1 MPAENLTRLEA
12 IERAELVEVLSYT
25 VELDLLKGEEVFGAT
40 TTVKFNSHKIGA
52 SIFIDAITKT
62 VHRVT
67 LNGKDLDVSA
77 VSDGIRIQLDNLQA
91 ENELVVVSDNPYM
104 NTGEGLHRFVDPVD
118 QEVYLYTQFE
128 VPDSR
133 RMFAVFEQPDLKAT
147 FQFTVSAPS
156 KWKVIS
162 NSPTPTAVDRG
173 DGTAVWVFAPTPRI
187 SSYITALIAGPYSE
201 WRDHLTSS
209 DGRTIPLGVYG
220 RSSLAKYIDADY
232 LFEKTKAGFVFFEEQ
247 FQYPYPFEKYD
258 QLFVPDF
265 NAGAM
270 ENAGAVTI
278 TESYV
283 FRGAVNGFIKE
294 RRIITVLHELA
305 HMWFGDL
312 VTMRWWNDLWLNES
326 FAEYASYL
334 ATAEATEFTEAWT
347 TFTSHEKSWAY
358 REDQMPSTHPVVANI
373 RDLEDV
379 QVNFDAITYAKGG
392 SVLRQLVAWVGQENF
407 MKGLASYFKKHAF
420 GNAELVDLLTELEL
434 TSGRELRDWSKLW
447 LETSGVNTLKAELT
461 EGADGNIS
469 AFSVIQTHHVDYP
482 TLRPHRLGIGYYN
495 NQNGKLVRTHR
506 VEIDIDGAKTEVP
519 ELVGTKRPDLILLN
533 DGDLAYAKLRMDDRS
548 WQTTLDHLADFT
560 DSQARALLW
569 GAAWDST
576 RDAEADPKDFIHL
589 VLKNIATESNATA
602 MMTLLNQLVTVQ
614 SMYLKPD
621 NRAEY
626 KGKIGDALLKMARA
640 AAAGS
645 EAQLQFLKFTPR
657 FASTPEHA
665 TALRGI
671 LSGEEKLAGLEID
684 TDLKWDLLTGL
695 VVLGAA
701 DVAEIDAML
710 ATDNTANGQKAAALA
725 KASVPTA
732 EAKASVW
739 HTAVETNDWSNT
751 ILQYS
756 TIGFSRGANIELL
769 APYVEK
775 YFQDV
780 LKMWNTKT
788 FKMAEYAIVNLY
800 PISIATKELAD
811 KTRAFLD
818 TPEITAIPALRR
830 LLVENLDPIDRAL
843 KVQAKDN

>member
-1 MPAENLTRLEA
+1 
-12 IERAELVEVLSYT
+12 
-25 VELDLLKGEEVFGAT
+25 
-40 TTVKFNSHKIGA
+40 
-52 SIFIDAITKT
+52 
-62 VHRVT
+62 
-67 LNGKDLDVSA
+67 
-77 VSDGIRIQLDNLQA
+77 
-91 ENELVVVSDNPYM
+91 
-104 NTGEGLHRFVDPVD
+104 
-118 QEVYLYTQFE
+118 YTQFE

-147 FQFTVSAPS
+147 FQFTVAAPS
-156 KWKVIS
+156 NWRLIS
-162 NSPTPTAVDRG
+162 NSPTPAPVDRG
-173 DGTAVWVFAPTPRI
+173 DGTAIWVFAPTPRI

-201 WRDHLTSS
+201 WRDELTSS

-220 RSSLAKYIDADY
+220 RSSLAQYIDADY
-232 LFEKTKAGFVFFEEQ
+232 IFEKTKEGFKFFEEQ
-247 FQYPYPFEKYD
+247 FDYPYPFEKYD

-334 ATAEATEFTEAWT
+334 ATAEATEYKDAWT
-347 TFTSHEKSWAY
+347 TFASHEKSWGY

-407 MKGLASYFKKHAF
+407 MKGLASYFKKHQF
-420 GNAELVDLLTELEL
+420 NNAELVDLLTELEL

-447 LETSGVNTLKAELT
+447 LETSGVNTLRAEIS
-461 EGADGNIS
+461 EADGKIS
-469 AFSVIQTHHVDYP
+469 SFVVQQSHHPDYP
-482 TLRPHRLGIGYYN
+482 TLRPHRLGIGYYSMV
-495 NQNGKLVRTHR
+495 NGKLVRTHR
-506 VEIDIDGAKTEVP
+506 VDVDVDGAETSIP
-519 ELVGTKRPDLILLN
+519 ELVGTVRPDLVLLN
-533 DGDLAYAKLRMDDRS
+533 DGDYAYAKLRLDDRS
-548 WQTTLDHLADFT
+548 WQTTLDHLADVE
-560 DSQARALLW
+560 DSLARALIW

-589 VLKNIATESNATA
+589 VLNNIATESNATA
-602 MMTLLNQLVTVQ
+602 MMTLLNQLVTVS
-614 SMYLKPD
+614 SMYLKPE
-621 NRAEY
+621 NRSEFKA
-626 KGKIGDALLKMARA
+626 KIGDALLTMARS

-645 EAQLQFLKFTPR
+645 EAQLQFLKFFPR
-657 FASTPEHA
+657 FASTSEHGA
-665 TALRGI
+665 ALRA
-671 LSGEEKLAGLEID
+671 LLTGEEKLSGREID

-695 VVLGAA
+695 VTLGQA
-701 DVAEIDAML
+701 DEAEIDAML
-710 ATDNTANGQKAAALA
+710 ATDNTANGQKAAAMA
-725 KASVPTA
+725 KGAIPTA
-732 EAKASVW
+732 EAKAKVW
-739 HTAVETNDWSNT
+739 DTAVNTNEWSNT

-756 TIGFSRGANIELL
+756 TIGFGRGASAELL
-769 APYVEK
+769 TPYVEK

-780 LKMWNTKT
+780 MKMWTEKT
-788 FKMAEYAIVNLY
+788 FKMAEYAVVNLY
-800 PISIATKELAD
+800 PMSLATKELAE

-818 TPEITAIPALRR
+818 TPEVVAIPALRR

>member
-1 MPAENLTRLEA
+1 MPAENLTRIEA
-12 IERAELVEVLSYT
+12 AERAELLEVSSYT
-25 VELDLLKGEEVFGAT
+25 VELDLMRGEEVFGAT
-40 TTVKFNSHKIGA
+40 TTVKFTSNQVGA
-52 SIFIDAITKT
+52 STFIDAITKK

-67 LNGKDLDVSA
+67 LNGKDLDLSVA
-77 VSDGIRIQLDNLQA
+77 DGVRIQLDNLEA
-91 ENELVVVSDNPYM
+91 NNELVVVSDNPYM
-104 NTGEGLHRFVDPVD
+104 HTGEGLHRFVDPVD
-118 QEVYLYTQFE
+118 NEVYLYTQFE

-147 FQFTVSAPS
+147 FQFTVTGPS
-156 KWKVIS
+156 NWKMIS
-162 NSPTPTAVDRG
+162 NSPTPTPVERG
-173 DGTAVWVFAPTPRI
+173 DGTSVWVFAPTPRI

-201 WRDHLTSS
+201 WRDELTSS
-209 DGRTIPLGVYG
+209 DGRTIPLGVFG

-232 LFEKTKAGFVFFEEQ
+232 IFEKTKEGFVFFEEQ
-247 FQYPYPFEKYD
+247 FDYPYPFEKYD

-278 TESYV
+278 TETYV

-334 ATAEATEFTEAWT
+334 ATAEATEYKEAWT
-347 TFTSHEKSWAY
+347 TFASHEKSWAY

-420 GNAELVDLLTELEL
+420 NNAELVDLLTELEL
-434 TSGRELRDWSKLW
+434 TSGRELREWSKLW
-447 LETSGVNTLKAELT
+447 LETSGVNTLRAELDEDS
-461 EGADGNIS
+461 EGNVTS
-469 AFSVIQTHHVDYP
+469 FSVLQSHHADYP

-495 NQNGKLVRTHR
+495 LVDGKVVLTHR

-533 DGDLAYAKLRMDDRS
+533 DGDLAYAKLRLDDRS
-548 WQTTLDHLADFT
+548 WQTTLHNLAVVD
-560 DSQARALLW
+560 DSLARALLW

-614 SMYLKPD
+614 TMYLKPE
-621 NRAEY
+621 NRLEY
-626 KGKIGDALLKMARA
+626 KVKIADALIEMARSA
-640 AAAGS
+640 EAGS
-645 EAQLQFLKFTPR
+645 EAQLQFLKYFPR
-657 FASTPEHA
+657 FASNEEHTA
-665 TALRGI
+665 ALRGL
-671 LSGEEKLAGLEID
+671 LSGDEKLAGREID

-695 VVLGAA
+695 VAVGAA
-701 DVAEIDAML
+701 DEAEIDAML
-710 ATDNTANGQKAAALA
+710 ATDNTANGQKAASLA
-725 KASVPTA
+725 KAAIPTA
-732 EAKASVW
+732 ESKAKTW

-756 TIGFSRGANIELL
+756 TLGFSRGASAELL
-769 APYVEK
+769 APYVDK
-775 YFQDV
+775 YFADV

-800 PISIATKELAD
+800 PISLATSDLAE
-811 KTRAFLD
+811 KTRKFLD
-818 TPEITAIPALRR
+818 TPEVTAIPALRR

-843 KVQAKDN
+843 KVQAQDR

>member
-1 MPAENLTRLEA
+1 MPGENLTRVEA
-12 IERAELVEVLSYT
+12 IERAELVEVQSYT
-25 VELDLLKGEEVFGAT
+25 VDLDLLKGEEVFGAK
-40 TTVKFNSHKIGA
+40 TTVKFTSNMIGA
-52 SIFIDAITKT
+52 STFIDAITKT

-67 LNGKDLDVSA
+67 LNGTDLDVA
-77 VSDGIRIQLDNLQA
+77 KVSDGVRIQLDNLQA

-104 NTGEGLHRFVDPVD
+104 HTGEGLHRFVDPVD
-118 QEVYLYTQFE
+118 NEVYLYTQFE

-147 FQFTVSAPS
+147 FQFTVAAPS
-156 KWKVIS
+156 NWRLIS
-162 NSPTPTAVDRG
+162 NSPTPAPVDRG
-173 DGTAVWVFAPTPRI
+173 DGTAIWVFAPTPRI

-201 WRDHLTSS
+201 WRDELTSS

-220 RSSLAKYIDADY
+220 RSSLAQYIDADY
-232 LFEKTKAGFVFFEEQ
+232 IFEKTKEGFKFFEEQ
-247 FQYPYPFEKYD
+247 FDYPYPFEKYD

-334 ATAEATEFTEAWT
+334 ATAEATEYKDAWT
-347 TFTSHEKSWAY
+347 TFASHEKSWGY

-407 MKGLASYFKKHAF
+407 MKGLASYFKKHQF
-420 GNAELVDLLTELEL
+420 NNAELVDLLTELEL

-447 LETSGVNTLKAELT
+447 LETSGVNTLRAEIS
-461 EGADGNIS
+461 EADGKIS
-469 AFSVIQTHHVDYP
+469 SFVVQQSHHPDYP
-482 TLRPHRLGIGYYN
+482 TLRPHRLGIGYYSMV
-495 NQNGKLVRTHR
+495 NGKLVRTHR
-506 VEIDIDGAKTEVP
+506 VDVDVDGAETSIP
-519 ELVGTKRPDLILLN
+519 ELVGTVRPDLVLLN
-533 DGDLAYAKLRMDDRS
+533 DGDYAYAKLRLDDRS
-548 WQTTLDHLADFT
+548 WQTTLDHLADVE
-560 DSQARALLW
+560 DSLARALIW

-589 VLKNIATESNATA
+589 VLNNIATESNATA
-602 MMTLLNQLVTVQ
+602 MMTLLNQLVTVS
-614 SMYLKPD
+614 SMYLKPE
-621 NRAEY
+621 NRSEFKA
-626 KGKIGDALLKMARA
+626 KIGDALLSMARS

-645 EAQLQFLKFTPR
+645 EAQLQFLKFFPR
-657 FASTPEHA
+657 FASTSEHGA
-665 TALRGI
+665 ALRA
-671 LSGEEKLAGLEID
+671 LLTGEEKLSGREID

-695 VVLGAA
+695 VTLGQA
-701 DVAEIDAML
+701 DEAEIDAML
-710 ATDNTANGQKAAALA
+710 ATDNTANGQKAAAMA
-725 KASVPTA
+725 KGAIPTA
-732 EAKASVW
+732 EAKAKVW
-739 HTAVETNDWSNT
+739 DTAVNTNEWSNT

-756 TIGFSRGANIELL
+756 TIGFGRGASAELL
-769 APYVEK
+769 TPYVEK

-780 LKMWNTKT
+780 MKMWTEKT
-788 FKMAEYAIVNLY
+788 FKMAEYAVVNLY
-800 PISIATKELAD
+800 PMSLATKELAE

-818 TPEITAIPALRR
+818 TPEVVAIPALRR

>member
-1 MPAENLTRLEA
+1 MPGENLTRVEA
-12 IERAELVEVLSYT
+12 IERAELVEVQSYT
-25 VELDLLKGEEVFGAT
+25 VDLDLLKGEEVFGAK
-40 TTVKFNSHKIGA
+40 TTVKFTSNMIGA
-52 SIFIDAITKT
+52 STFIDAITKT

-67 LNGKDLDVSA
+67 LNGTDLDVA
-77 VSDGIRIQLDNLQA
+77 KVSDGVRIQLDNLQA

-104 NTGEGLHRFVDPVD
+104 HTGEGLHRFVDPVD
-118 QEVYLYTQFE
+118 NEVYLYTQFE

-147 FQFTVSAPS
+147 FQFTVAAPS
-156 KWKVIS
+156 NWRLIS
-162 NSPTPTAVDRG
+162 NSPTPAPVDRG
-173 DGTAVWVFAPTPRI
+173 DGTAIWVFAPTPRI

-201 WRDHLTSS
+201 WRDELTSS

-220 RSSLAKYIDADY
+220 RSSLAQYIDADY
-232 LFEKTKAGFVFFEEQ
+232 IFEKTKEGFKFFEEQ
-247 FQYPYPFEKYD
+247 FDYPYPFEKYD

-334 ATAEATEFTEAWT
+334 ATAEATEYKDAWT
-347 TFTSHEKSWAY
+347 TFASHEKSWGY

-407 MKGLASYFKKHAF
+407 MKGLASYFKKHQF
-420 GNAELVDLLTELEL
+420 NNAELVDLLTELEL

-447 LETSGVNTLKAELT
+447 LETSGVNTLRAEIS
-461 EGADGNIS
+461 EADGKIS
-469 AFSVIQTHHVDYP
+469 SFVVQQSHHPDYP
-482 TLRPHRLGIGYYN
+482 TLRPHRLGIGYYSMV
-495 NQNGKLVRTHR
+495 NGKLVRTHR
-506 VEIDIDGAKTEVP
+506 VDVDVDGAETSIP
-519 ELVGTKRPDLILLN
+519 ELVGTVRPDLVLLN
-533 DGDLAYAKLRMDDRS
+533 DGDYAYAKLRLDDRS
-548 WQTTLDHLADFT
+548 WQTTLDHLADVE
-560 DSQARALLW
+560 DSLARALIW

-589 VLKNIATESNATA
+589 VLNNIATESNATA
-602 MMTLLNQLVTVQ
+602 MMTLLNQLVTVS
-614 SMYLKPD
+614 SMYLKPE
-621 NRAEY
+621 NRSEFKA
-626 KGKIGDALLKMARA
+626 KIGDALLTMARS

-645 EAQLQFLKFTPR
+645 EAQLQFLKFFPR
-657 FASTPEHA
+657 FASTSEHGA
-665 TALRGI
+665 ALRA
-671 LSGEEKLAGLEID
+671 LLTGEEKLSGREID

-695 VVLGAA
+695 VTLGQA
-701 DVAEIDAML
+701 DEAEIDAML
-710 ATDNTANGQKAAALA
+710 ATDNTANGQKAAAMA
-725 KASVPTA
+725 KGAIPTA
-732 EAKASVW
+732 EAKAKVW
-739 HTAVETNDWSNT
+739 DTAVNTNEWSNT

-756 TIGFSRGANIELL
+756 TIGFGRGASAELL
-769 APYVEK
+769 TPYVEK

-780 LKMWNTKT
+780 MKMWTEKT
-788 FKMAEYAIVNLY
+788 FKMAEYAVVNLY
-800 PISIATKELAD
+800 PMSLATKELAE

-818 TPEITAIPALRR
+818 TPEVVAIPALRR

>member
-1 MPAENLTRLEA
+1 
-12 IERAELVEVLSYT
+12 
-25 VELDLLKGEEVFGAT
+25 
-40 TTVKFNSHKIGA
+40 
-52 SIFIDAITKT
+52 
-62 VHRVT
+62 
-67 LNGKDLDVSA
+67 
-77 VSDGIRIQLDNLQA
+77 
-91 ENELVVVSDNPYM
+91 
-104 NTGEGLHRFVDPVD
+104 
-118 QEVYLYTQFE
+118 
-128 VPDSR
+128 
-133 RMFAVFEQPDLKAT
+133 MFAVFEQPDLKAT
-147 FQFTVSAPS
+147 FQFTVAAPS
-156 KWKVIS
+156 NWRLIS
-162 NSPTPTAVDRG
+162 NSPTPAPVDRG
-173 DGTAVWVFAPTPRI
+173 DGTAIWVFAPTPRI

-201 WRDHLTSS
+201 WRDELTSS

-220 RSSLAKYIDADY
+220 RSSLAQYIDADY
-232 LFEKTKAGFVFFEEQ
+232 IFEKTKEGFKFFEEQ
-247 FQYPYPFEKYD
+247 FDYPYPFEKYD

-334 ATAEATEFTEAWT
+334 ATAEATEYKDAWT
-347 TFTSHEKSWAY
+347 TFASHEKSWGY

-407 MKGLASYFKKHAF
+407 MKGLASYFKKHQF
-420 GNAELVDLLTELEL
+420 NNAELVDLLTELEL

-447 LETSGVNTLKAELT
+447 LETSGVNTLRAEIS
-461 EGADGNIS
+461 EADGKIS
-469 AFSVIQTHHVDYP
+469 SFVVQQSHHPDYP
-482 TLRPHRLGIGYYN
+482 TLRPHRLGIGYYSMV
-495 NQNGKLVRTHR
+495 NGKLVRTHR
-506 VEIDIDGAKTEVP
+506 VDVDVDGAETSIP
-519 ELVGTKRPDLILLN
+519 ELVGTVRPDLVLLN
-533 DGDLAYAKLRMDDRS
+533 DGDYAYAKLRLDDRS
-548 WQTTLDHLADFT
+548 WQTTLDHLADVE
-560 DSQARALLW
+560 DSLARALIW

-589 VLKNIATESNATA
+589 VLNNIATESNATA
-602 MMTLLNQLVTVQ
+602 MMTLLNQLVTVS
-614 SMYLKPD
+614 SMYLKPE
-621 NRAEY
+621 NRSEFKA
-626 KGKIGDALLKMARA
+626 KIGDALLTMARS

-645 EAQLQFLKFTPR
+645 EAQLQFLKFFPR
-657 FASTPEHA
+657 FASTSEHGA
-665 TALRGI
+665 ALRA
-671 LSGEEKLAGLEID
+671 LLTGEEKLSGREID

-695 VVLGAA
+695 VTLGQA
-701 DVAEIDAML
+701 DEAEIDAML
-710 ATDNTANGQKAAALA
+710 ATDNTANGQKAAAMA
-725 KASVPTA
+725 KGAIPTA
-732 EAKASVW
+732 EAKAKVW
-739 HTAVETNDWSNT
+739 DTAVNTNEWSNT

-756 TIGFSRGANIELL
+756 TIGFGRGASAELL
-769 APYVEK
+769 TPYVEK

-780 LKMWNTKT
+780 MKMWTEKT
-788 FKMAEYAIVNLY
+788 FKMAEYAVVNLY
-800 PISIATKELAD
+800 PMSLATKELAE

-818 TPEITAIPALRR
+818 TPEVVAIPALRR

>member
-1 MPAENLTRLEA
+1 MPGENLTRVEA
-12 IERAELVEVLSYT
+12 IERAELVEVQSYT
-25 VELDLLKGEEVFGAT
+25 VELDLVKGEEVFEAK
-40 TTVKFNSHKIGA
+40 TTVKFTSNMIGA
-52 SIFIDAITKT
+52 STFIDAITKT

-67 LNGKDLDVSA
+67 LNGTDLDVA
-77 VSDGIRIQLDNLQA
+77 KVSDGVRIQLDNLQA

-104 NTGEGLHRFVDPVD
+104 HTGEGLHRFVDPVD
-118 QEVYLYTQFE
+118 NEVYLYTQFE

-147 FQFTVSAPS
+147 FQFTVAAPS
-156 KWKVIS
+156 NWRLIS
-162 NSPTPTAVDRG
+162 NSPTPAPVDRG
-173 DGTAVWVFAPTPRI
+173 DGTAIWVFAPTPRI

-201 WRDHLTSS
+201 WRDELTSS

-220 RSSLAKYIDADY
+220 RSSLAQYIDADY
-232 LFEKTKAGFVFFEEQ
+232 IFEKTKEGFKFFEEQ
-247 FQYPYPFEKYD
+247 FDYPYPFEKYD

-334 ATAEATEFTEAWT
+334 ATAEATEYKDAWT
-347 TFTSHEKSWAY
+347 TFASHEKSWGY

-407 MKGLASYFKKHAF
+407 MKGLASYFKKHQF
-420 GNAELVDLLTELEL
+420 NNAELVDLLTELEL

-447 LETSGVNTLKAELT
+447 LETSGVNTLRAEIS
-461 EGADGNIS
+461 EADGKIS
-469 AFSVIQTHHVDYP
+469 SFVVQQSHHPDYP
-482 TLRPHRLGIGYYN
+482 TLRPHRLGIGYYSMV
-495 NQNGKLVRTHR
+495 NGKLVRTHR
-506 VEIDIDGAKTEVP
+506 VDVDVDGAETSIP
-519 ELVGTKRPDLILLN
+519 ELVGTVRPDLVLLN
-533 DGDLAYAKLRMDDRS
+533 DGDYAYAKLRLDDRS
-548 WQTTLDHLADFT
+548 WQTTLDHLADVE
-560 DSQARALLW
+560 DSLARALIW

-589 VLKNIATESNATA
+589 VLNNIATESNATA
-602 MMTLLNQLVTVQ
+602 MMTLLNQLVTVS
-614 SMYLKPD
+614 SMYLKPE
-621 NRAEY
+621 NRSEFKA
-626 KGKIGDALLKMARA
+626 KIGDALLSMARS

-645 EAQLQFLKFTPR
+645 EAQLQFLKFFPR
-657 FASTPEHA
+657 FASTSEHGA
-665 TALRGI
+665 ALRA
-671 LSGEEKLAGLEID
+671 LLTGEEKLSGREID

-695 VVLGAA
+695 VTLGQA
-701 DVAEIDAML
+701 DEAEIDAML
-710 ATDNTANGQKAAALA
+710 ATDNTANGQKAAAMA
-725 KASVPTA
+725 KGAIPTA
-732 EAKASVW
+732 EAKAKVW
-739 HTAVETNDWSNT
+739 DTAVNTNEWSNT

-756 TIGFSRGANIELL
+756 TIGFGRGASAELL
-769 APYVEK
+769 TPYVEK

-780 LKMWNTKT
+780 MKMWTEKT
-788 FKMAEYAIVNLY
+788 FKMAEYAVVNLY
-800 PISIATKELAD
+800 PMSLATKELAE

-818 TPEITAIPALRR
+818 TPEVVAIPALRR

>member
-1 MPAENLTRLEA
+1 MPGENLTHLEA
-12 IERAELVEVLSYT
+12 QERAELVEVQSYT

-40 TTVKFNSHKIGA
+40 TTVKFSSTMIGA
-52 SIFIDAITKT
+52 STFIDAITKT

-67 LNGKDLDVSA
+67 LNGKDLDVA
-77 VSDGIRIQLDNLQA
+77 KVSDGVRIQLDDLQA
-91 ENELVVVSDNPYM
+91 NNELVVVSDNPYM
-104 NTGEGLHRFVDPVD
+104 HTGEGLHRFVDPVD
-118 QEVYLYTQFE
+118 NEVYLYTQFE

-162 NSPTPTAVDRG
+162 NSPTPNPVDRG
-173 DGTAVWVFAPTPRI
+173 DGSSVWVFAPTPRI

-201 WRDHLTSS
+201 WRDELVSA
-209 DGRTIPLGVYG
+209 DGRTIPLGIYG
-220 RSSLAKYIDADY
+220 RSSLAQYIDADY
-232 LFEKTKAGFVFFEEQ
+232 LFAKTKEGFLFFEEQ
-247 FQYPYPFEKYD
+247 FDYPYPFDKYD

-334 ATAEATEFTEAWT
+334 ATAEATEFKEAWT
-347 TFTSHEKSWAY
+347 TFASHEKSWGY

-392 SVLRQLVAWVGQENF
+392 SVLRLLVAWVGQENF
-407 MKGLASYFKKHAF
+407 MKGLASYFKKYQWD
-420 GNAELVDLLTELEL
+420 NAELVDLLTELEL
-434 TSGRELRDWSKLW
+434 TSGRKLREWSKLW
-447 LETSGVNTLKAELT
+447 LETSGVNTLRPELSD
-461 EGADGNIS
+461 EDGKITFFAVRQS
-469 AFSVIQTHHVDYP
+469 YHPDYP

-495 NQNGKLVRTHR
+495 LANGKLVKTHR
-506 VEIDIDGAKTEVP
+506 VEVDIDGELTEIP
-519 ELVGTKRPDLILLN
+519 ELVGTVRPDLILLN
-533 DGDLAYAKLRMDDRS
+533 DGDLTYTKIRLDERS
-548 WQTTLDHLADFT
+548 WQTTLDHLADIQ
-560 DSQARALLW
+560 DSLARALLW

-576 RDAEADPKDFIHL
+576 RDAEADPKDFINL
-589 VLKNIATESNATA
+589 VLKNLATESNATA
-602 MMTLLNQLVTVQ
+602 MMTLLNQLVTAQ
-614 SMYLKPD
+614 SMYLKPE
-621 NRAEY
+621 NRSSF
-626 KGKIGDALLKMARA
+626 KIKIGDALIQMAREA
-640 AAAGS
+640 QPGS
-645 EAQLQFLKFTPR
+645 EAQLQFLKYFPR
-657 FASTPEHA
+657 FASTPEHGK
-665 TALRGI
+665 TLRAL
-671 LSGEEKLAGLEID
+671 LTGEEKLSGREID
-684 TDLKWDLLTGL
+684 TDLRWDLLTGL
-695 VVLGAA
+695 VTLAEA
-701 DVAEIDAML
+701 DAAEIEKML
-710 ATDNTANGQKAAALA
+710 ESDNTANGQKLAAMA
-725 KASVPTA
+725 KGAIPTA

-739 HTAVETNDWSNT
+739 YTAVETNDWSNT

-756 TIGFSRGANIELL
+756 TIGFSRGATDELL
-769 APYVEK
+769 SPYVDK
-775 YFQDV
+775 YFEDV
-780 LKMWNTKT
+780 LKIWNSKT

-800 PISIATKELAD
+800 PMSLASTELAE

-818 TPEITAIPALRR
+818 NPEIVAIPALRR
-830 LLVENLDPIDRAL
+830 LIVENLDPVDRAL

>member
-1 MPAENLTRLEA
+1 MPGENLTRVEA
-12 IERAELVEVLSYT
+12 AERAELVEVQSYT
-25 VELDLLKGEEVFGAT
+25 VELDLLKGEEVFGAK
-40 TTVKFNSHKIGA
+40 TTVKFTSNMIGA
-52 SIFIDAITKT
+52 STFIDAITKT

-67 LNGKDLDVSA
+67 LNGTDLDVA
-77 VSDGIRIQLDNLQA
+77 KVSDGVRIQLDDLQA

-104 NTGEGLHRFVDPVD
+104 HTGEGLHRFVDPVD
-118 QEVYLYTQFE
+118 NEVYLYTQFE

-147 FQFTVSAPS
+147 FQFTVAAPS
-156 KWKVIS
+156 NWKVIS
-162 NSPTPTAVDRG
+162 NSLTPAPVDRG
-173 DGTAVWVFAPTPRI
+173 DGTAIWVFAPTPRL
-187 SSYITALIAGPYSE
+187 SSYVTALIAGPYSE
-201 WRDHLTSS
+201 WRDELTSA

-220 RSSLAKYIDADY
+220 RSSLAQYIDAEY
-232 LFEKTKAGFVFFEEQ
+232 IFEKTKEGFKFFEEQ
-247 FQYPYPFEKYD
+247 FDYPYPFDKYD

-334 ATAEATEFTEAWT
+334 ATAEATEYKEAWT
-347 TFTSHEKSWAY
+347 TFASHEKSWGY

-407 MKGLASYFKKHAF
+407 MKGLASYFKKHQF
-420 GNAELVDLLTELEL
+420 NNAELVDLLTELEL

-447 LETSGVNTLKAELT
+447 LETSGVNTLKAELSEA
-461 EGADGNIS
+461 EGKIT
-469 AFSVIQTHHVDYP
+469 AFSVKQSYHPDYP
-482 TLRPHRLGIGYYN
+482 TLRPHRIGIGYYN
-495 NQNGKLVRTHR
+495 LQNGKLVKTHR
-506 VEIDIDGAKTEVP
+506 IEVDIDGASTEVP
-519 ELVGTKRPDLILLN
+519 ELVGTARPDLILLN
-533 DGDLAYAKLRMDDRS
+533 DGDLAYAKLRLDDRS
-548 WQTTLDHLADFT
+548 WQTTLEHLADAE
-560 DSQARALLW
+560 DSLVRALLW

-589 VLKNIATESNATA
+589 VLNNIATESNATA
-602 MMTLLNQLVTVQ
+602 MMTLLNQLVTVS
-614 SMYLKPD
+614 SMYLKPE
-621 NRAEY
+621 NRSEY
-626 KGKIGDALLKMARA
+626 KTKIGDALLSMARN

-645 EAQLQFLKFTPR
+645 EAQLQFLKFFPR
-657 FASTPEHA
+657 FATTQEHA
-665 TALRGI
+665 VALRA
-671 LSGEEKLAGLEID
+671 LLTGEEKLSGREID

-695 VVLGAA
+695 VTLGAA
-701 DVAEIDAML
+701 DEAEIDAAL
-710 ATDNTANGQKAAALA
+710 AADNTANGQKAAALA
-725 KASVPTA
+725 KAAIPTA
-732 EAKASVW
+732 EAKAKVW
-739 HTAVETNDWSNT
+739 EIAVNTNEWSNT

-756 TIGFSRGANIELL
+756 TIGFGRSASTELL
-769 APYVEK
+769 TPYVEK

-780 LKMWNTKT
+780 LKMWTEKT
-788 FKMAEYAIVNLY
+788 FKMAEYAVVNLY
-800 PISIATKELAD
+800 PVTLATKELAE
-811 KTRAFLD
+811 KTRSFLD
-818 TPEITAIPALRR
+818 TPEIVAIPALRR

>member
-1 MPAENLTRLEA
+1 MPGENLTHLEA
-12 IERAELVEVLSYT
+12 QERAELVEVQSYT

-40 TTVKFNSHKIGA
+40 TTVKFSSSMIGA
-52 SIFIDAITKT
+52 STFIDAITNT

-67 LNGKDLDVSA
+67 LNGKDLDVA
-77 VSDGIRIQLDNLQA
+77 KVSDGVRIQLDDLQA
-91 ENELVVVSDNPYM
+91 NNELVVVSDNPYM
-104 NTGEGLHRFVDPVD
+104 HTGEGLHRFVDPVD
-118 QEVYLYTQFE
+118 NEVYLYTQFE

-162 NSPTPTAVDRG
+162 NSPTPSPVDRG
-173 DGTAVWVFAPTPRI
+173 DGSSVWVFAPTPRI

-201 WRDHLTSS
+201 WRDELVSA
-209 DGRTIPLGVYG
+209 DGRTIPLGIYG
-220 RSSLAKYIDADY
+220 RSSLAQYVDADY
-232 LFEKTKAGFVFFEEQ
+232 LFAKTKEGFLFFEEQ
-247 FQYPYPFEKYD
+247 FDYPYPFDKYD

-334 ATAEATEFTEAWT
+334 ATAEATEFKEAWT
-347 TFTSHEKSWAY
+347 TFASHEKSWGY

-392 SVLRQLVAWVGQENF
+392 SVLRLLVAWVGQENF
-407 MKGLASYFKKHAF
+407 MKGLASYFKKYQWD
-420 GNAELVDLLTELEL
+420 NAELVDLLTELEL
-434 TSGRELRDWSKLW
+434 TSGRKLREWSKLW
-447 LETSGVNTLKAELT
+447 LETSGVNTLRAELSD
-461 EGADGNIS
+461 EDGKITS
-469 AFSVIQTHHVDYP
+469 FAVRQSYHPDYP

-495 NQNGKLVRTHR
+495 LANGKLVKTHR
-506 VEIDIDGAKTEVP
+506 VEVDIDGELTEIP
-519 ELVGTKRPDLILLN
+519 ELVGTVRPDLILLN
-533 DGDLAYAKLRMDDRS
+533 DGDLTYTKIRLDERS
-548 WQTTLDHLADFT
+548 WQTTLDHLADIQ
-560 DSQARALLW
+560 DSLARALLW

-576 RDAEADPKDFIHL
+576 RDAEADPKDFINL
-589 VLKNIATESNATA
+589 VLKNLATESNATA
-602 MMTLLNQLVTVQ
+602 MMTLLNQLVTAQ
-614 SMYLKPD
+614 SMYLKPE
-621 NRAEY
+621 NRSSF
-626 KGKIGDALLKMARA
+626 KIKIGDALIQMAREA
-640 AAAGS
+640 QPGS
-645 EAQLQFLKFTPR
+645 EAQLQFLKYFPR
-657 FASTPEHA
+657 FASTPEHGK
-665 TALRGI
+665 TLRAL
-671 LSGEEKLAGLEID
+671 LTGEEKLSGREID
-684 TDLKWDLLTGL
+684 TDLRWDLLTGL
-695 VVLGAA
+695 VTLAEA
-701 DVAEIDAML
+701 DAAEIEKML
-710 ATDNTANGQKAAALA
+710 ESDNTANGQKLAAMA
-725 KASVPTA
+725 KGAIPTA

-739 HTAVETNDWSNT
+739 YTAVETNDWSNT

-756 TIGFSRGANIELL
+756 TIGFGRGATDELL
-769 APYVEK
+769 SPYVEK
-775 YFQDV
+775 YFEDV
-780 LKMWNTKT
+780 LKIWNSKT

-800 PISIATKELAD
+800 PMSLASTELAE

-818 TPEITAIPALRR
+818 NPEIVAIPALRR
-830 LLVENLDPIDRAL
+830 LIVENLDPVDRAL

>member
-1 MPAENLTRLEA
+1 MPGENLTRVEA
-12 IERAELVEVLSYT
+12 RERAELVEVQSYT

-40 TTVKFNSHKIGA
+40 TTVKFTSNMIGA
-52 SIFIDAITKT
+52 STFIDAITKT

-67 LNGKDLDVSA
+67 LNGKDLDVA
-77 VSDGIRIQLDNLQA
+77 KVSDGVRIQLDDLQA
-91 ENELVVVSDNPYM
+91 SNELVVVSDNPYM
-104 NTGEGLHRFVDPVD
+104 HTGEGLHRFVDPVD
-118 QEVYLYTQFE
+118 NEVYLYTQFE

-162 NSPTPTAVDRG
+162 NSPTPSPVDRG
-173 DGTAVWVFAPTPRI
+173 DGSAVWVFAPTPRI

-201 WRDHLTSS
+201 WRDELISA

-220 RSSLAKYIDADY
+220 RSSLAQYIDADY
-232 LFEKTKAGFVFFEEQ
+232 LFAKTKEGFLFFEEQ
-247 FQYPYPFEKYD
+247 FDYPYPFDKYD

-334 ATAEATEFTEAWT
+334 ATAEATEFKEAWT
-347 TFTSHEKSWAY
+347 TFASHEKSWGY

-392 SVLRQLVAWVGQENF
+392 SVLRLLVAWVGQENF
-407 MKGLASYFKKHAF
+407 MKGLASYFKKYQWD
-420 GNAELVDLLTELEL
+420 NAELVDLLTELEL
-434 TSGRELRDWSKLW
+434 TSGRKLREWSKLW
-447 LETSGVNTLKAELT
+447 LETSGVNTLRAEISD
-461 EGADGNIS
+461 EDGKITS
-469 AFSVIQTHHVDYP
+469 FAVRQSFHPDYP

-495 NQNGKLVRTHR
+495 LANGKLVRTHR
-506 VEIDIDGAKTEVP
+506 VEVDVDGELTEIP
-519 ELVGTKRPDLILLN
+519 ELVGTIRPDLILLN
-533 DGDLAYAKLRMDDRS
+533 DGDLTYTKIRLDEKS
-548 WQTTLDHLADFT
+548 WQTTLDHLADIQ
-560 DSQARALLW
+560 DSLARALLW
-569 GAAWDST
+569 SAAWDST
-576 RDAEADPKDFIHL
+576 RDAEADPKDFINL

-602 MMTLLNQLVTVQ
+602 MMTLLNQLVTAQ
-614 SMYLKPD
+614 SMYLKPE
-621 NRAEY
+621 NRSTY
-626 KGKIGDALLKMARA
+626 KAKIGDALLRMAREA
-640 AAAGS
+640 QAGS
-645 EAQLQFLKFTPR
+645 EAQLQFLKFFPR
-657 FASTPEHA
+657 FASTAEHGK
-665 TALRGI
+665 ALRAL
-671 LSGEEKLAGLEID
+671 LSGEEKLAGREID
-684 TDLKWDLLTGL
+684 TDLRWDLLTGL
-695 VVLGAA
+695 VTLAEA
-701 DVAEIDAML
+701 DLAEIEKML
-710 ATDNTANGQKAAALA
+710 ESDNTANGQKLAALA
-725 KASVPTA
+725 KGAIPTA

-739 HTAVETNDWSNT
+739 YTAVETNDWSNT

-756 TIGFSRGANIELL
+756 TLGFGRGAADELL
-769 APYVEK
+769 SPYVDK
-775 YFQDV
+775 YFEDV
-780 LKMWNTKT
+780 LKIWNSKT

-800 PISIATKELAD
+800 PLSLASKELAE

-818 TPEITAIPALRR
+818 TAEIVAIPALRR

>member
-1 MPAENLTRLEA
+1 MPGENLTRVEA
-12 IERAELVEVLSYT
+12 RERAELVEVQSYT

-40 TTVKFNSHKIGA
+40 TTVKFTSNMIGA
-52 SIFIDAITKT
+52 STFIDAITKT

-67 LNGKDLDVSA
+67 LNGKDLDVA
-77 VSDGIRIQLDNLQA
+77 KVSDGVRIQLDDLQA
-91 ENELVVVSDNPYM
+91 SNELVVVSDNPYM
-104 NTGEGLHRFVDPVD
+104 HTGEGLHRFVDPVD
-118 QEVYLYTQFE
+118 NEVYLYTQFE

-162 NSPTPTAVDRG
+162 NSPTPSPVDRG
-173 DGTAVWVFAPTPRI
+173 DGSSVWVFAPTPRI

-201 WRDHLTSS
+201 WRDELISA
-209 DGRTIPLGVYG
+209 DGRTIPLGIYG
-220 RSSLAKYIDADY
+220 RSSLAQYIDADY
-232 LFEKTKAGFVFFEEQ
+232 LFAKTKEGFLFFEEQ
-247 FQYPYPFEKYD
+247 FDYPYPFEKYD

-334 ATAEATEFTEAWT
+334 ATAEATEFKEAWT
-347 TFTSHEKSWAY
+347 TFASHEKSWGY

-392 SVLRQLVAWVGQENF
+392 SVLRLLVAWVGQENF
-407 MKGLASYFKKHAF
+407 MKGLASYFKKYQWD
-420 GNAELVDLLTELEL
+420 NAELVDLLTELEL
-434 TSGRELRDWSKLW
+434 TSGRKLREWSKLW
-447 LETSGVNTLKAELT
+447 LETSGVNTLRAEI
-461 EGADGNIS
+461 ADEDGKITS
-469 AFSVIQTHHVDYP
+469 FAVRQSFHPDYP

-495 NQNGKLVRTHR
+495 LANGKLVRTHR
-506 VEIDIDGAKTEVP
+506 VEVDVDGELTEIP
-519 ELVGTKRPDLILLN
+519 ELVGTIRPDLILLN
-533 DGDLAYAKLRMDDRS
+533 DGDLTYTKIRLDEKS
-548 WQTTLDHLADFT
+548 WQTTLDHLADIQ
-560 DSQARALLW
+560 DSLARALLW
-569 GAAWDST
+569 SAAWDST
-576 RDAEADPKDFIHL
+576 RDAEADPKDFINL

-602 MMTLLNQLVTVQ
+602 MMTLLNQLVTAQ
-614 SMYLKPD
+614 SMYLKPE
-621 NRAEY
+621 NRTTY
-626 KGKIGDALLKMARA
+626 KAKIGDALLRMAREA
-640 AAAGS
+640 EAGS
-645 EAQLQFLKFTPR
+645 EAQLQFLKFFPR
-657 FASTPEHA
+657 FASTAEHGK
-665 TALRGI
+665 ALRGL
-671 LSGEEKLAGLEID
+671 LSGEEKLAGREID
-684 TDLKWDLLTGL
+684 TDLRWDLLTGL
-695 VVLGAA
+695 VTLAEA
-701 DVAEIDAML
+701 DLAEIEKML
-710 ATDNTANGQKAAALA
+710 ESDNTANGQKFAALA
-725 KASVPTA
+725 KGAIPTA

-739 HTAVETNDWSNT
+739 YTAVETNDWSNT

-756 TIGFSRGANIELL
+756 TLGFGRGAADELL
-769 APYVEK
+769 SPYVDK
-775 YFQDV
+775 YFEDV
-780 LKMWNTKT
+780 LKIWNSKT

-800 PISIATKELAD
+800 PISLASKELAE
-811 KTRAFLD
+811 KTRSFLD
-818 TPEITAIPALRR
+818 TAEIVAIPALRR

>member
-1 MPAENLTRLEA
+1 
-12 IERAELVEVLSYT
+12 
-25 VELDLLKGEEVFGAT
+25 
-40 TTVKFNSHKIGA
+40 VKFNSHKIGA
-52 SIFIDAITKT
+52 STFIDAITKT

-67 LNGKDLDVSA
+67 LNGKDLDVAS

-104 NTGEGLHRFVDPVD
+104 HTGEGLHRFVDPVD
-118 QEVYLYTQFE
+118 NEVYLYTQFE

-133 RMFAVFEQPDLKAT
+133 RMLAVFEQPDLKAT

-156 KWKVIS
+156 KWKMIS
-162 NSPTPTAVDRG
+162 NSPTPTPVDRG
-173 DGTAVWVFAPTPRI
+173 DGTSIWVFAPTPRI

-201 WRDHLTSS
+201 WRDELTSS

-232 LFEKTKAGFVFFEEQ
+232 IFDKTKEGFTFFEEQ

-334 ATAEATEFTEAWT
+334 ATAEATEYKEAWT

-447 LETSGVNTLKAELT
+447 LETSGVNTLRAELT
-461 EGADGNIS
+461 EDADGNIS
-469 AFSVIQTHHVDYP
+469 SFAVLQSHHPDYP

-519 ELVGTKRPDLILLN
+519 ELVGTARPDLILLN
-533 DGDLAYAKLRMDDRS
+533 DGDLAYAKLRLDERS

-560 DSQARALLW
+560 
-569 GAAWDST
+569 
-576 RDAEADPKDFIHL
+576 
-589 VLKNIATESNATA
+589 
-602 MMTLLNQLVTVQ
+602 
-614 SMYLKPD
+614 
-621 NRAEY
+621 
-626 KGKIGDALLKMARA
+626 
-640 AAAGS
+640 
-645 EAQLQFLKFTPR
+645 
-657 FASTPEHA
+657 
-665 TALRGI
+665 
-671 LSGEEKLAGLEID
+671 
-684 TDLKWDLLTGL
+684 
-695 VVLGAA
+695 
-701 DVAEIDAML
+701 
-710 ATDNTANGQKAAALA
+710 
-725 KASVPTA
+725 
-732 EAKASVW
+732 
-739 HTAVETNDWSNT
+739 
-751 ILQYS
+751 
-756 TIGFSRGANIELL
+756 
-769 APYVEK
+769 
-775 YFQDV
+775 
-780 LKMWNTKT
+780 
-788 FKMAEYAIVNLY
+788 
-800 PISIATKELAD
+800 
-811 KTRAFLD
+811 
-818 TPEITAIPALRR
+818 
-830 LLVENLDPIDRAL
+830 
-843 KVQAKDN
+843 